1 MAINTAQGSCI
12 SGSEINLI
20 EKVASEHPRMKFFM
34 IETKI
39 YNILK
44 QVYHKKIECMGHLK
58 SFEKLN
64 FLYRSGLDEI
74 PFGGYVYRKDDK
86 IGSIYY
92 LVQGEV
98 KITKTIDE
106 K

>member
-1 MAINTAQGSCI
+1 MN
-12 SGSEINLI
+12 
-20 EKVASEHPRMKFFM
+20 FFM

-39 YNILK
+39 YKILN
-44 QVYHKKIECMGHLK
+44 QVYNRKIECMDHLK

-64 FLYRSGLDEI
+64 LFYRSGLEEI

-86 IGSIYY
+86 IDNIYY
-92 LVQGEV
+92 LLEGEV